1 VGFTFHVSTKIIHIL
16 GFVFFQLFYVI
27 DLILQFFGALRA
39 NGSLSCPFSNE
50 DYLKGNTCMP
60 LPSDKGLQME
70 GGCTG

>member
-1 VGFTFHVSTKIIHIL
+1 MGISKLPCISVFIL
-16 GFVFFQLFYVI
+16 FQLFYVI